1 MIKINKTVKK
11 GTHLS
16 FQGRRS
22 SEEVSPAGGMGKVVV
37 IKSIHSRGD
46 REAWVSVGHAQHIW
60 KTRSGLAELSAEQI
74 AGNEAGAA
82 CCSLN
87 FLGLRLIQKCRNTLP
102 LNSNSPWGTSAA
114 SVTDGEPT
122 QMCLP
127 LSTSSHICSCSISLC
142 HLHFLSVVSVSIQH
156 LGSPVPIH
164 LQHLFPVV
172 QECGLAAALLLPT
185 AKAKILMLGNWLMS
199 HKLKKK
205 KNLLNSYGSEKLF
218 SCV

>member
-1 MIKINKTVKK
+1 MLEWDEMIKINETVKK

-22 SEEVSPAGGMGKVVV
+22 SEVSPAGGMGKVVV

-46 REAWVSVGHAQHIW
+46 REAWVSVGRAQHIW
-60 KTRSGLAELSAEQI
+60 KIRSGLAELSAEQI

-82 CCSLN
+82 WCSLN

-122 QMCLP
+122 RMCLP
-127 LSTSSHICSCSISLC
+127 LSTSSHIRSCSVSLR

-156 LGSPVPIH
+156 LGSPVPIDP
-164 LQHLFPVV
+164 QHLFPVV
-172 QECGLAAALLLPT
+172 QEWCLRQHCLHQQL
-185 AKAKILMLGNWLMS
+185 
-199 HKLKKK
+199 KLK
-205 KNLLNSYGSEKLF
+205 F
-218 SCV
+218 

>member
-1 MIKINKTVKK
+1 MNTQKVLEWDEMIKINETVKK

-127 LSTSSHICSCSISLC
+127 LSTSSHICSCSVSLC
-142 HLHFLSVVSVSIQH
+142 HLHFLSVVSVNSLKAGMSCLH
-156 LGSPVPIH
+156 LCQSSSNYSAWFILNTISNIFLPVK
-164 LQHLFPVV
+164 V
-172 QECGLAAALLLPT
+172 LAAIYSS
-185 AKAKILMLGNWLMS
+185 ILIKDTHDL
-199 HKLKKK
+199 
-205 KNLLNSYGSEKLF
+205 
-218 SCV
+218 